1 MSVPKKIAIVIPVF
15 REAKTLPRLYQ
26 RLELVTSQLTKY
38 HWEYIFINDGSPD
51 NSYEV
56 LVALAATDS
65 KIKFLDLSR
74 NFGKEIA
81 LTAGVH
87 EASNCD
93 AVICIDA
100 DLQHPPELIPR
111 LVAAWEDGAEV
122 VVTVRT
128 GTDREPLLRR
138 WGSSL
143 FYWLINKVSSFEM
156 TPKAT
161 DFRLYDR
168 KVVLSFQRVTERER
182 LFRGIMDWMG
192 FRRVMVEFKADAREH
207 GEAGYSYAKL
217 WSLAINSITS
227 FSLWPLRL
235 TGYLG
240 VLISGIS
247 GLLLLWMLGNYLLT
261 SKAIYTPLAIIV
273 VANTFLIGIVLMA
286 VGLVALYIGTIH
298 TEVINRPLY
307 LVREKIHFKT
317 H

>member
-1 MSVPKKIAIVIPVF
+1 MPKKIAIVIPVF

-56 LVALAATDS
+56 LVALAGTHS

-128 GTDREPLLRR
+128 STDREPLLRR

-168 KVVLSFQRVTERER
+168 KVVLAFQRATERER

-192 FRRVMVEFKADAREH
+192 FRRVIIEFKADAREH
-207 GEAGYSYAKL
+207 GEAGYSYSKL
-217 WSLAINSITS
+217 WALAVNSITS

-240 VLISGIS
+240 VLIAGGS

-261 SKAIYTPLAIIV
+261 NKAIYTPLAIVV

-298 TEVINRPLY
+298 TEVVNRPLY
-307 LVREKIHFKT
+307 LVRERINLE
-317 H
+317 